1 MPKSNSSINQ
11 KQNISYPQTPKPL
24 FYTKI
29 RNSTIKAMSSLLP
42 NGQNQ
47 PNGLSNEIPMLL
59 PTNMNGGQFGG
70 DWQIGMNQGQYSA
83 GLGGSG
89 DKYTPAP
96 LLGSNS
102 NNLDDFQDDFQQ
114 QQQQQED
121 YAGGDY
127 DEDMGGE
134 EEGNG
139 GGDGNGGGNDGQ
151 GNSGSGSGSGQGNGG
166 NSGSSGNGNGGNTN
180 SGGGGNTNS
189 GGGNGGG
196 RSGQRNGGQRNG
208 GQRSGGGRGRGG
220 NGGGNRQSNH
230 SHHSGNRGQP
240 AVFISA
246 EGSPRTYAAKI
257 AEHVRDGQP
266 PILMAAGANS
276 INQATKSLAYAREYL
291 ASDGLDLSAQPEYR
305 QREEGGVTRSTTALS
320 FQCIILQ
327 LPKVTSIM
335 DVELKVSKRS
345 DPNTIAGAIAG
356 KCREHLRVGI
366 QSIGPVCTVRA
377 VSAIA
382 IARRYLVNDGQ
393 DLRFRPEFISCDFE
407 EGSSCMG
414 LRLTILQMQV

>member
-1 MPKSNSSINQ
+1 
-11 KQNISYPQTPKPL
+11 
-24 FYTKI
+24 
-29 RNSTIKAMSSLLP
+29 MSSLIP
-42 NGQNQ
+42 NTQQNQ
-47 PNGLSNEIPMLL
+47 QQGMSNEIPMLL
-59 PTNMNGGQFGG
+59 PTNMNTPQFGG
-70 DWQIGMNQGQYSA
+70 DWQLGSQGGQYSSN
-83 GLGGSG
+83 LNSNS
-89 DKYTPAP
+89 DNYQPAQ
-96 LLGSNS
+96 LLGELNQEGGG
-102 NNLDDFQDDFQQ
+102 DDYQQDDANMNYDD
-114 QQQQQED
+114 ED
-121 YAGGDY
+121 ASMNGNNNNNNNNNNNDDGNNGGDNGGG
-127 DEDMGGE
+127 DNGGE
-134 EEGNG
+134 EEDGNNNGGNRGNNRSNNRRNNNRDGGRRQGGNRNRNG
-139 GGDGNGGGNDGQ
+139 GGQNNG
-151 GNSGSGSGSGQGNGG
+151 
-166 NSGSSGNGNGGNTN
+166 
-180 SGGGGNTNS
+180 
-189 GGGNGGG
+189 
-196 RSGQRNGGQRNG
+196 
-208 GQRSGGGRGRGG
+208 
-220 NGGGNRQSNH
+220 QSH
-230 SHHSGNRGQP
+230 AGHTGNRGQP

-266 PILMAAGANS
+266 PVLMAAGANS

-305 QREEGGVTRSTTALS
+305 QREDGGLTRSTTALS

-393 DLRFRPEFISCDFE
+393 DLRFRPEFISCEFE

>member
-1 MPKSNSSINQ
+1 
-11 KQNISYPQTPKPL
+11 
-24 FYTKI
+24 
-29 RNSTIKAMSSLLP
+29 MSSLLP

-89 DKYTPAP
+89 DKYSPAP

-114 QQQQQED
+114 QQQDD

-127 DEDMGGE
+127 DEDMGGDDD
-134 EEGNG
+134 GNG
-139 GGDGNGGGNDGQ
+139 GGGDGSGGNDGQ
-151 GNSGSGSGSGQGNGG
+151 GNSGQGNGG
-166 NSGSSGNGNGGNTN
+166 NSGSGGNGGN
-180 SGGGGNTNS
+180 GGNTNS

-196 RSGQRNGGQRNG
+196 RSGQRGSGQRG
-208 GQRSGGGRGRGG
+208 GGGRGRGG
-220 NGGGNRQSNH
+220 NGNRQSNH

-305 QREEGGVTRSTTALS
+305 QREGGGLTRSTTALS

>member
-1 MPKSNSSINQ
+1 
-11 KQNISYPQTPKPL
+11 
-24 FYTKI
+24 
-29 RNSTIKAMSSLLP
+29 MSSLLP

-47 PNGLSNEIPMLL
+47 PNGLQNEIPMLL

-114 QQQQQED
+114 QDD

-127 DEDMGGE
+127 DEDMGVDD
-134 EEGNG
+134 
-139 GGDGNGGGNDGQ
+139 DGSGGNDA
-151 GNSGSGSGSGQGNGG
+151 NKDGG
-166 NSGSSGNGNGGNTN
+166 
-180 SGGGGNTNS
+180 NS
-189 GGGNGGG
+189 GGGNSGGG
-196 RSGQRNGGQRNG
+196 NSGGGNSGGGSTNSNGGRRG
-208 GQRSGGGRGRGG
+208 GGGRGR

-230 SHHSGNRGQP
+230 HTGNRGQP

-305 QREEGGVTRSTTALS
+305 QREEGGLTRSTTALS

>member
-1 MPKSNSSINQ
+1 
-11 KQNISYPQTPKPL
+11 
-24 FYTKI
+24 
-29 RNSTIKAMSSLLP
+29 
-42 NGQNQ
+42 
-47 PNGLSNEIPMLL
+47 
-59 PTNMNGGQFGG
+59 
-70 DWQIGMNQGQYSA
+70 
-83 GLGGSG
+83 
-89 DKYTPAP
+89 
-96 LLGSNS
+96 
-102 NNLDDFQDDFQQ
+102 
-114 QQQQQED
+114 
-121 YAGGDY
+121 
-127 DEDMGGE
+127 
-134 EEGNG
+134 
-139 GGDGNGGGNDGQ
+139 
-151 GNSGSGSGSGQGNGG
+151 
-166 NSGSSGNGNGGNTN
+166 
-180 SGGGGNTNS
+180 
-189 GGGNGGG
+189 
-196 RSGQRNGGQRNG
+196 
-208 GQRSGGGRGRGG
+208 
-220 NGGGNRQSNH
+220 
-230 SHHSGNRGQP
+230 
-240 AVFISA
+240 
-246 EGSPRTYAAKI
+246 
-257 AEHVRDGQP
+257 
-266 PILMAAGANS
+266 MAAGANS

-305 QREEGGVTRSTTALS
+305 QREDGGLTRSTTALS

>member
-1 MPKSNSSINQ
+1 MNMDQ
-11 KQNISYPQTPKPL
+11 QQ
-24 FYTKI
+24 
-29 RNSTIKAMSSLLP
+29 
-42 NGQNQ
+42 G
-47 PNGLSNEIPMLL
+47 GNEIPMLL
-59 PTNMNGGQFGG
+59 PTNMNANANFGG
-70 DWQIGMNQGQYSA
+70 GYDFAMNNQGQYQQQPSLLNELNSNDDYQQQ
-83 GLGGSG
+83 GDGNQMNMDMDDDQQSMGGGSQANNDDQG
-89 DKYTPAP
+89 DQQ
-96 LLGSNS
+96 GDDQGEDNNSSNNRNNRNS
-102 NNLDDFQDDFQQ
+102 NNR
-114 QQQQQED
+114 
-121 YAGGDY
+121 
-127 DEDMGGE
+127 
-134 EEGNG
+134 
-139 GGDGNGGGNDGQ
+139 
-151 GNSGSGSGSGQGNGG
+151 NSNNRRNNNRRSNNRRS
-166 NSGSSGNGNGGNTN
+166 NGNNN
-180 SGGGGNTNS
+180 NNNS
-189 GGGNGGG
+189 GGGN
-196 RSGQRNGGQRNG
+196 
-208 GQRSGGGRGRGG
+208 
-220 NGGGNRQSNH
+220 
-230 SHHSGNRGQP
+230 SHATHTGNRGQP

-257 AEHVRDGQP
+257 AEHVREGQP
-266 PILMAAGANS
+266 PVLMAAGANS

-305 QREEGGVTRSTTALS
+305 QREDGGLTRSTTALS

-393 DLRFRPEFISCDFE
+393 DLRFRPEFISCEFE